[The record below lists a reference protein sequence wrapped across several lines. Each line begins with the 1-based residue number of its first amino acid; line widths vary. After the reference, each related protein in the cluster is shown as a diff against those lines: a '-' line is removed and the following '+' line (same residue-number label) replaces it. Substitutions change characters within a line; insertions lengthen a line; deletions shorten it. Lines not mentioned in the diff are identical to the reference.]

1 MRKTLITITMGLALL
16 PQMSKAQV
24 YDEEKRLQ
32 WRSMETG
39 PLEFE
44 PGFTTGCSITAMPIM
59 SGNGSGMD
67 CSIADSI

>member
-24 YDEEKRLQ
+24 YDEESLN
-32 WRSMETG
+32 RSS
-39 PLEFE
+39 
-44 PGFTTGCSITAMPIM
+44 TTGCSITTTPIM
-59 SGNGSGMD
+59 SGNGSGTD

>member
-44 PGFTTGCSITAMPIM
+44 PRFYYWLFHNSM

>member
-32 WRSMETG
+32 WRSMETQLC
-39 PLEFE
+39 P
-44 PGFTTGCSITAMPIM
+44 S
-59 SGNGSGMD
+59 
-67 CSIADSI
+67 